1 MTFKQ
6 YLELLKPRIALMIA
20 LTAIT
25 GYGAVADRVD
35 AGALALLALAMVL
48 GSGASAVFNH
58 VWDRDID
65 RLMRRTAKRPMA
77 TGAGTPKAG
86 FLLAGVMML
95 AGLAVAQSA
104 FNWVVALHLFLGGF
118 VYMAIYTVWLKRR
131 HWTNII
137 LGGAA
142 GSFAVLAGAAAVNQ
156 TEWLLPL
163 VLALV
168 LFLWTPSHFWSL
180 AILLTE
186 DYRKAGI
193 PMLPVVVGEQ
203 RTAWCVLANSVLLVG
218 TSLLPWSM
226 GLLGPVYGAGAAT
239 MGLALLGF
247 NLRLVMTPTRF
258 WAGWNFAASMPY
270 LLILF
275 LGVFL
280 DKHWTI
286 SQ

>member
-1 MTFKQ
+1 
-6 YLELLKPRIALMIA
+6 
-20 LTAIT
+20 
-25 GYGAVADRVD
+25 
-35 AGALALLALAMVL
+35 
-48 GSGASAVFNH
+48 
-58 VWDRDID
+58 
-65 RLMRRTAKRPMA
+65 
-77 TGAGTPKAG
+77 
-86 FLLAGVMML
+86 
-95 AGLAVAQSA
+95 
-104 FNWVVALHLFLGGF
+104 VALHLFLGGF

-226 GLLGPVYGAGAAT
+226 GLLGPVYGAVAAT

-286 SQ
+286 LQ

>member
-1 MTFKQ
+1 MTFRQ

-25 GYGAVADRVD
+25 GYGAVADKVE
-35 AGALALLALAMVL
+35 ASALALLTLAMVL
-48 GSGASAVFNH
+48 GAGAAAVFNH

-77 TGAGTPKAG
+77 SGAGTPVVG
-86 FLLAGVMML
+86 FILAGVMMA
-95 AGLAVAQSA
+95 AGMAVAHVA

-118 VYMAIYTVWLKRR
+118 VYAAVYTVWLKRR

-137 LGGAA
+137 IGGAA
-142 GSFAVLAGAAAVNQ
+142 GSFAILAGAAAVNQ

-168 LFLWTPSHFWSL
+168 LFLWTPSHFWAL
-180 AILLTE
+180 AILLTD

-203 RTAWCVLANSVLLVG
+203 RTAWCILANSVFLVG
-218 TSLLPWSM
+218 ASLLPWAM
-226 GLLGPVYGAGAAT
+226 GLLGPVYGAIAAV

-247 NLRLVMTPTRF
+247 NVRLVMTPTRF

-275 LGVFL
+275 VGVFV
-280 DKHWTI
+280 DKHL
-286 SQ
+286 